1 MNDLSAVALVVV
13 ARKRA
18 THYFIMWTMSAL
30 YYGFSMPFAVP
41 VTVARELIYGQLPL
55 PRERYIAHWNNYAW
69 RSGQPH
75 RSLPP
80 LSKRRE
86 LFPHFLW
93 IFRAFVLSSRFEP
106 MTRRESVCVLITQAL
121 WILIKISL
129 MCAWVAVFMVVCW
142 YWPERT
148 SWQNYEAVMLFVLIV
163 CGAWI
168 AQRIVRH
175 LLPQLYES
183 PYEFEFARHPATFS
197 TRFVTF
203 MVLEL
208 GFVLV
213 LLLVLVAFHV
223 DWEEQV
229 LLPLVHW
236 KNEYFGIEPGGT
248 IIIRYE
254 DDASAFHTLRDIE
267 PNDMNNLVVF

>member
-1 MNDLSAVALVVV
+1 MARYLYRVEERGCEREVRSSNLAVSLVADTVLGDAALVHDLSAVALVVV

-106 MTRRESVCVLITQAL
+106 MTRRESVSVLI
-121 WILIKISL
+121 
-129 MCAWVAVFMVVCW
+129 
-142 YWPERT
+142 
-148 SWQNYEAVMLFVLIV
+148 
-163 CGAWI
+163 
-168 AQRIVRH
+168 
-175 LLPQLYES
+175 
-183 PYEFEFARHPATFS
+183 
-197 TRFVTF
+197 
-203 MVLEL
+203 
-208 GFVLV
+208 
-213 LLLVLVAFHV
+213 
-223 DWEEQV
+223 
-229 LLPLVHW
+229 
-236 KNEYFGIEPGGT
+236 
-248 IIIRYE
+248 
-254 DDASAFHTLRDIE
+254 DAGS
-267 PNDMNNLVVF
+267 

>member
-106 MTRRESVCVLITQAL
+106 MTRRESVSVLIDAG
-121 WILIKISL
+121 SL
-129 MCAWVAVFMVVCW
+129 DIDQDIFDVCVGGSVHG
-142 YWPERT
+142 R
-148 SWQNYEAVMLFVLIV
+148 
-163 CGAWI
+163 
-168 AQRIVRH
+168 
-175 LLPQLYES
+175 
-183 PYEFEFARHPATFS
+183 
-197 TRFVTF
+197 
-203 MVLEL
+203 
-208 GFVLV
+208 VLV
-213 LLLVLVAFHV
+213 LART
-223 DWEEQV
+223 
-229 LLPLVHW
+229 
-236 KNEYFGIEPGGT
+236 YFMAE
-248 IIIRYE
+248 
-254 DDASAFHTLRDIE
+254 L
-267 PNDMNNLVVF
+267 